1 MTIDLTGIIGES
13 PRMQEIFEQLALAAP
28 TDATVLILGETGTGK
43 ELIARA
49 IHHTS
54 PRRDDPF
61 VVVNCAAIPETLLES
76 DLFGHERGA
85 FTGALSRKIGRF
97 AMAHGG
103 TIFLDEIGELPLPI
117 QAKIL
122 RVLQFKEVEPLG
134 SNRIQKVDVR
144 IIAATHRNLSDDVR
158 EGRFR
163 EDLYYRLNIVVLTLP
178 PLRQRLEDI
187 PLLAYHFFDHFVQ
200 KNNRSIHDIDPKVLQ
215 LLRRYPWPGN
225 IRELE
230 NVIERA
236 VIFCTGPTLTTEN
249 LPDYLQPKHTGFTPP
264 QIIDDREPS
273 LMDLER
279 ELIFRTLE
287 KMDGNRQQAA
297 QILGISQEELDFKLR
312 AYRWQESH

>member
-1 MTIDLTGIIGES
+1 M
-13 PRMQEIFEQLALAAP
+13 
-28 TDATVLILGETGTGK
+28 
-43 ELIARA
+43 
-49 IHHTS
+49 
-54 PRRDDPF
+54 
-61 VVVNCAAIPETLLES
+61 
-76 DLFGHERGA
+76 
-85 FTGALSRKIGRF
+85 
-97 AMAHGG
+97 
-103 TIFLDEIGELPLPI
+103 
-117 QAKIL
+117 
-122 RVLQFKEVEPLG
+122 
-134 SNRIQKVDVR
+134 
-144 IIAATHRNLSDDVR
+144 
-158 EGRFR
+158 
-163 EDLYYRLNIVVLTLP
+163 
-178 PLRQRLEDI
+178 
-187 PLLAYHFFDHFVQ
+187 AYHFFDHFVQ

-264 QIIDDREPS
+264 QTIDDREPS